1 MRLES
6 DDHCVAQMNM
16 TVALTWL
23 MELKVN
29 KNERIW
35 DVLKVEATEHAGQLI
50 RWWESEKK

>member
-1 MRLES
+1 
-6 DDHCVAQMNM
+6 
-16 TVALTWL
+16 

-29 KNERIW
+29 KNERTW